1 MQLPKKYYAKDAESV
16 ILPAGYY
23 AVQIIGEKQLPMN
36 SKGNQSLMF
45 ILEVTEGAFKG
56 AITNDYIAQQSSQQ
70 WMLEQADR
78 KLSSYVNSVGLLEI
92 SNTEQLFNKK
102 FVCQLSLVV
111 DPNGEKKDTNRVE
124 SIFKYDPSIL
134 QIAVKQQTK
143 QAQTQIQT
151 QNKQVAPQQ
160 AQNTGF
166 RPSAPIAQPM
176 QTNSNVYAN
185 SSLSSAFNN
194 QQNAQAQY
202 MNYTPQQAQPM
213 QQQAQAQQFQT
224 NDENLP
230 F

>member
-1 MQLPKKYYAKDAESV
+1 MQLQKKYYAKDAESV
-16 ILPAGYY
+16 VLPSGYY

-45 ILEVTEGAFKG
+45 ILEVTDGAFKG
-56 AITNDYIAQQSSQQ
+56 AIINDYIIQQSSQQ
-70 WMLEQADR
+70 WMLEQAER

-102 FVCQLSLVV
+102 FVCQFSLVV

-124 SIFKYDPSIL
+124 SLFKYDPSIL
-134 QIAVKQQTK
+134 QIAVKQQNK
-143 QAQTQIQT
+143 QAQTQT
-151 QNKQVAPQQ
+151 QNKQ

-166 RPSAPIAQPM
+166 RPSVPIT
-176 QTNSNVYAN
+176 QTNNNVYAN
-185 SSLSSAFNN
+185 SSLSNAFNN

-202 MNYTPQQAQPM
+202 MNYAPRQVQQ
-213 QQQAQAQQFQT
+213 QT

>member
-1 MQLPKKYYAKDAESV
+1 MQLNKTYYAKDADTV
-16 ILPAGYY
+16 VLPSGYY

-36 SKGNQSLMF
+36 NKGNQSLMF

-56 AITNDYIAQQSSQQ
+56 AITNDYIIQQSSQQ
-70 WMLEQADR
+70 WMLEQAER
-78 KLSSYVNSVGLLEI
+78 KISSYVNSVGLQEI

-111 DPNGEKKDTNRVE
+111 DPNGEKKDINRVE

-134 QIAVKQQTK
+134 QIAVNKQTR
-143 QAQTQIQT
+143 QAQTQTQT
-151 QNKQVAPQQ
+151 QNKQTTLQQ
-160 AQNTGF
+160 VQNNTNGF
-166 RPSAPIAQPM
+166 KPSVPIVQPM
-176 QTNSNVYAN
+176 QANSNIYAN

-202 MNYTPQQAQPM
+202 MNYAPQQAQPM
-213 QQQAQAQQFQT
+213 QQQAQQFQT